1 MSWSHSWLGRR
12 DQICVQ
18 LHTCT
23 YMSICLYVCAAAIW
37 SVYLTFV
44 WSSKRLCLCW
54 HYPNIGIRAQN
65 IFAIYIAKNL
75 LIECA
80 QDDRPARC
88 PNHFFAVNEPSAV
101 PWWWCDLFWN
111 HEIACGVRWSNV
123 VGCEVTWGELLWL
136 FATWHVMSC
145 HLMWWSCHLM
155 PCGCLCC
162 VMSRDAM
169 RCHVMC
175 AHVMSC
181 HLLCPARNVMS
192 VRRRWLWGHVV
203 WFEVVL
209 WQCGDPKVFFCT
221 TLVLLQY
228 YSVLQSTAA
237 VLLSTIAVL
246 LCTTKYYCTTTTTLY
261 HKVLLQYY
269 SYPPHHWPYSS
280 DLGGD
285 FELKNAT
292 FGAPA
297 IPQNFTK
304 CWACNEKSHSTFTKY
319 CACHAKNESHDW
331 SASHMK
337 CHWQCAGHQESASN
351 FTKYSPAI
359 SQNLR
364 HVAPEKW
371 HSDITKCCPCHEKW
385 HYNITKCC
393 ACHESSHSHLH
404 QVLRLSWKMH
414 STLLYASILYAST
427 LSTPLFSFLLI
438 FKTS

>member
-1 MSWSHSWLGRR
+1 
-12 DQICVQ
+12 
-18 LHTCT
+18 
-23 YMSICLYVCAAAIW
+23 
-37 SVYLTFV
+37 
-44 WSSKRLCLCW
+44 
-54 HYPNIGIRAQN
+54 
-65 IFAIYIAKNL
+65 
-75 LIECA
+75 
-80 QDDRPARC
+80 
-88 PNHFFAVNEPSAV
+88 
-101 PWWWCDLFWN
+101 
-111 HEIACGVRWSNV
+111 
-123 VGCEVTWGELLWL
+123 
-136 FATWHVMSC
+136 
-145 HLMWWSCHLM
+145 M
-155 PCGCLCC
+155 PCDCLCC

-175 AHVMSC
+175 AHVVSC
-181 HLLCPARNVMS
+181 HLLCHAMGWNVMS
-192 VRRRWLWGHVV
+192 VRRHWLWGHVV

-209 WQCGDPKVFFCT
+209 WRCGDPKVFFCTTKYYSST

-228 YSVLQSTAA
+228 YSVLQSTA
-237 VLLSTIAVL
+237 VL
-246 LCTTKYYCTTTTTLY
+246 LCTTKYYCSTTLY

-269 SYPPHHWPYSS
+269 LYPPHHWPYSS

-319 CACHAKNESHDW
+319 YACQAKNESHDW

-337 CHWQCAGHQESASN
+337 RHWQCAEQQESASN

-371 HSDITKCCPCHEKW
+371 HSDITNCCPCHEKW
-385 HYNITKCC
+385 HCNITKCC
-393 ACHESSHSHLH
+393 ACHENSHSTFTKSCACHEKCILLFSTHL
-404 QVLRLSWKMH
+404 
-414 STLLYASILYAST
+414 
-427 LSTPLFSFLLI
+427 LSTPLFSAALFSTHLFSTHLFSLI